1 MALKGVNQ
9 GLAGF
14 AQFGQTQLKNKGQ
27 RILNEGAQM
36 ELDTKKANE
45 NLALME
51 TFGVVKVNP
60 TTARYEL
67 TDNYLEAYNK
77 IPESERGAIFNGDS
91 LFPAYTDKDG

>member
-14 AQFGQTQLKNKGQ
+14 AQFGQQQLKNKGQ

-36 ELDTKKANE
+36 DLNTKQANQ

-51 TFGVVKVNP
+51 TFGVVKLNE
-60 TTARYEL
+60 RYC
-67 TDNYLEAYNK
+67 K
-77 IPESERGAIFNGDS
+77 V
-91 LFPAYTDKDG
+91 